1 MSAFRSIVLRSLSV
15 WNDFMIS
22 RLFMMCLLH
31 AAVGIGTHI
40 VEADEAKHEL
50 YTLRHPLRAKQYA
63 THKDTQYATLN
74 DTEVTTRTEYGNGNS
89 NSTSEFFFIY
99 NTRLKNITS
108 IDDFSYD
115 LESILGFMI
124 GFCSVN
130 VLGSEDH
137 VVLAFW
143 LFTILNA
150 MFSGILFL
158 LWFVL
163 RPESR
168 MNMEGVTKES
178 FTGDIAPVSCKP
190 CPCDVGKGPCFEA
203 YVMSKCVRLE
213 VFAKATGV
221 SPILVFAAV
230 AVLDSVGMIVISLNV
245 HRRGEF
251 DLVKYYYSPRWL
263 CTFAAVL
270 MQLGAIL
277 ILIAAISVR
286 MRLRALGRLENPDG
300 KQNVKDCCEAFW
312 CITFCSPCTAAQ
324 EIAFLEAVEKTDD
337 AFVNLKRGLKDEWK
351 TVRLYQDYEGW

>member
-1 MSAFRSIVLRSLSV
+1 
-15 WNDFMIS
+15 MIS

-74 DTEVTTRTEYGNGNS
+74 DTEVTPRTEYGNGNS

-143 LFTILNA
+143 LLGA
-150 MFSGILFL
+150 
-158 LWFVL
+158 
-163 RPESR
+163 
-168 MNMEGVTKES
+168 
-178 FTGDIAPVSCKP
+178 
-190 CPCDVGKGPCFEA
+190 
-203 YVMSKCVRLE
+203 
-213 VFAKATGV
+213 
-221 SPILVFAAV
+221 
-230 AVLDSVGMIVISLNV
+230 VIS
-245 HRRGEF
+245 
-251 DLVKYYYSPRWL
+251 
-263 CTFAAVL
+263 C
-270 MQLGAIL
+270 
-277 ILIAAISVR
+277 
-286 MRLRALGRLENPDG
+286 
-300 KQNVKDCCEAFW
+300 
-312 CITFCSPCTAAQ
+312 
-324 EIAFLEAVEKTDD
+324 
-337 AFVNLKRGLKDEWK
+337 
-351 TVRLYQDYEGW
+351 